1 MQLKFR
7 TLFSVLIRVIDGAMT
22 EEVERYLLDLVA
34 PGSNPGRHGCVM
46 CVFVLV
52 SNAESDAPGAHLD

>member
-1 MQLKFR
+1 MQSKFR
-7 TLFSVLIRVIDGAMT
+7 TLFSVLIRVLDGAMV

-46 CVFVLV
+46 CVFVLI
-52 SNAESDAPGAHLD
+52 SNAKSDAPGDRVD